1 MAGYVIHLAI
11 GEEYIRKYRDDIK
24 DKQEFLKGIVAPD
37 RTCDNRKAHY
47 GEKDLVES
55 LRNFLTINKEELDTD
70 YIKGYFLHLFTDYIF
85 YGKYFKRGHYY
96 QDYDKTNK
104 KIIEKYDLKVPED
117 LKKYAKFVD
126 GEPEH
131 LKYHFIY
138 EIIELSIK
146 NNIKE
151 NMEKVLKGESILMN
165 TKINFAGIEM
175 KNPVTVASGTFGYG
189 REYSEFYDLGK
200 IGAIITKGTS
210 LKPRPGNKPS
220 RVCET
225 PSGMLNSIGLQ
236 NPGVEYF
243 AKYDLPFLRKFD
255 TKIIVNACGSSIEE
269 YVELCKILN
278 TLDIDG
284 VELNLSCPNVKA
296 GCLAFGTTY
305 EGVKEV
311 TSAVRKV
318 LDKPLIV
325 KLTPNVTDITQT
337 AKGAEDGGADAISLI
352 NTLLGMKIDIN
363 TRKPV
368 LANNTGG
375 LSGPAVKP
383 VAVRMVYQAAKAV
396 NIPVMGLGG
405 IVNGEDAIEFML
417 AGASTISI
425 GCGNFIDPYCAV
437 KTVEQIEEYMKKHN
451 IEDINDIVGKVEMN

>member
-1 MAGYVIHLAI
+1 
-11 GEEYIRKYRDDIK
+11 
-24 DKQEFLKGIVAPD
+24 
-37 RTCDNRKAHY
+37 
-47 GEKDLVES
+47 
-55 LRNFLTINKEELDTD
+55 
-70 YIKGYFLHLFTDYIF
+70 
-85 YGKYFKRGHYY
+85 
-96 QDYDKTNK
+96 
-104 KIIEKYDLKVPED
+104 
-117 LKKYAKFVD
+117 
-126 GEPEH
+126 
-131 LKYHFIY
+131 
-138 EIIELSIK
+138 
-146 NNIKE
+146 
-151 NMEKVLKGESILMN
+151 MN

-189 REYSEFYDLGK
+189 REYSDFFDLGK
-200 IGAIITKGTS
+200 LGAIITKGTS
-210 LKPRPGNKPS
+210 LKPRAGNKPS
-220 RVCET
+220 RVYET
-225 PSGMLNSIGLQ
+225 AAGMLNSIGLQ

-255 TKIIVNACGSSIEE
+255 TKIIVNACGSTIEE
-269 YVELCKILN
+269 YIELCKILN

-311 TSAVRKV
+311 TSAVKKV

-337 AKGAEDGGADAISLI
+337 AKGAEAGGADAISLI
-352 NTLLGMKIDIN
+352 NTLLGMKIDVN

-383 VAVRMVYQAAKAV
+383 VAVRMVYQASKAV

-405 IVNGEDAIEFML
+405 IMNGEDAIEFML
-417 AGASTISI
+417 AGATTISI
-425 GCGNFIDPYCAV
+425 GCGNFVDPYISV
-437 KTVEQIEEYMKKHN
+437 KTVEQIEEFMKKYN
-451 IEDINDIVGKVEMN
+451 IENINDIIGQVKMN